1 VARGSAFIRSV
12 ALVPERIA
20 QPDAYPFSIPA
31 VKALRQG
38 EPELD
43 AGLTF
48 LVGENGS
55 GKSTLI
61 EAVAV
66 AAGFNPESGSTGFAF
81 STRASHSPLH
91 EAIRLVRGADRPE
104 TGFFLRAES
113 FFNVATE
120 VDELN
125 KESGPP
131 LIEYYG
137 GTSLHERSHGE
148 SFLAR
153 TASLSAPWPVH
164 PRRARGGPVRHGEPR
179 TAEKDGRAGRG
190 RVTVLVATHSPIL
203 MGFPGARILQLRADG
218 FELVANEDT
227 DQYRLTRSFLEAPE
241 RFLSGPVR
249 KYPAVLGWA
258 DIEPILWPR
267 SSLTFGRFDVSRGLT
282 RRGARCGVRCGR
294 RVGRERGRGRDA

>member
-12 ALVPERIA
+12 ALVPERVA

-38 EPELD
+38 ELELD

-66 AAGFNPESGSTGFAF
+66 AAGFNPEGGSTGFAF

-91 EAIRLVRGADRPE
+91 EAIRLVRGADRPK

-113 FFNVATE
+113 LFNVATE

-148 SFLAR
+148 SFLALVQHR
-153 TASLSAPWPVH
+153 FAPHGLYILDEPEAALSVTGNLALL
-164 PRRARGGPVRHGEPR
+164 RRM
-179 TAEKDGRAGRG
+179 AELVEDGSQF
-190 RVTVLVATHSPIL
+190 LLATHSPIL
-203 MGFPGARILQLRADG
+203 MGFPGARILQLGADG
-218 FELVANEDT
+218 FEQVAYEDT

-241 RFLSGPVR
+241 RFLR
-249 KYPAVLGWA
+249 HLL
-258 DIEPILWPR
+258 D
-267 SSLTFGRFDVSRGLT
+267 
-282 RRGARCGVRCGR
+282 
-294 RVGRERGRGRDA
+294 